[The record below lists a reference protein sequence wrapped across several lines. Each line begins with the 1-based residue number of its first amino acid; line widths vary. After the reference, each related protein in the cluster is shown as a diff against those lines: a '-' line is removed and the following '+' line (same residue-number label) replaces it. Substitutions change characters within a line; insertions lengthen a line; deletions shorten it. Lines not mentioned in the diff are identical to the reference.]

1 MGHTAPKSAIYES
14 FFLFNAGQHVCKLL
28 LENWSSLYCFGIDF
42 EMSVL
47 LWEEL
52 EEGNNSLLCL
62 EPEAGGNP
70 GNCFIVTSNLHSH
83 KTLFYSDP
91 SL

>member
-1 MGHTAPKSAIYES
+1 MKT
-14 FFLFNAGQHVCKLL
+14 FLFLMQANVCKFL

-52 EEGNNSLLCL
+52 KEGNNSLLCL
-62 EPEAGGNP
+62 KPQARGNP

-83 KTLFYSDP
+83 RTLFYSDP
-91 SL
+91 FL